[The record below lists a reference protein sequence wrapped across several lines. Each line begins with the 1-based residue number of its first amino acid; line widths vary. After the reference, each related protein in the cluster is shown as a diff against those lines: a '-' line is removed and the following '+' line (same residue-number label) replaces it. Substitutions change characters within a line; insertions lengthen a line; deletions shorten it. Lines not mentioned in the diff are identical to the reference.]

1 MSLQLFLPDVNYLAV
16 LVAAIASMIA
26 GFLWYGPLFGNMWK
40 QLANITDKD
49 MKKMKM
55 SPRTSMILG
64 FITALVISC
73 TLAHFL
79 IYMGISSIAD
89 ALTAAFLIWI
99 GFVAT
104 VQIGAVLWEGKPW
117 KLFFLNTAHALVS
130 LSVMASI
137 LALWP

>member
-1 MSLQLFLPDVNYLAV
+1 MALQLFLPNVNYLAV
-16 LVAAIASMIA
+16 LVAAAASMA
-26 GFLWYGPLFGNMWK
+26 VGFLWYGPLFGNMWK
-40 QLANITDKD
+40 QLMGITDKD

-79 IYMGISSIAD
+79 IYMNISGIAD
-89 ALTAAFLIWI
+89 ALLAAFLIWI

-117 KLFFLNTAHALVS
+117 KLFFLNTAHNLVS